1 MQHEAARVVAVA
13 GRAAAAAAASAAAT
27 AATASASPAKEKA
40 LYILRYVGVCAQP
53 CANCSQ
59 SNLLGLF

>member
-13 GRAAAAAAASAAAT
+13 ARAAAAA
-27 AATASASPAKEKA
+27 AATASASPAQEKA
-40 LYILRYVGVCAQP
+40 LYILCYVGVCAQP

>member
-13 GRAAAAAAASAAAT
+13 GRAAAAAASAAAT

>member
-1 MQHEAARVVAVA
+1 MQHEAARVVAIA
-13 GRAAAAAAASAAAT
+13 ARAAA
-27 AATASASPAKEKA
+27 AATASASPAQEKA
-40 LYILRYVGVCAQP
+40 LYILRCVGVCAQP